1 MFPTIVLVAFF
12 ATVTNAKGACYVPN
26 GIDRHSLSNI
36 GDNEYDPCE
45 KDGVSMCCNTHNK
58 DRCQRSGLC
67 WEPSSNVLWR
77 GSCTDQTWESPGC
90 LKLCISPNE
99 TGIDQLPMNE
109 MDQAVTGC
117 NDGEG
122 DEQTYCCGY
131 YEQARSCCEAGL
143 GMRIVNGQVVAKTS
157 GTTTSATTT
166 SESTTS
172 ATTAPTQTPSAS
184 TSAADSG
191 NASSNAGIIGG
202 AVGGSVAAVMVLG
215 LTWFIW
221 LRRRKAAKSS
231 GASNMANMVELNSG
245 ERKELYSQRMPP
257 GYSRQPSELPTTAPL
272 IELGGGNSPP
282 GAAR

>member
-99 TGIDQLPMNE
+99 TGD
-109 MDQAVTGC
+109 
-117 NDGEG
+117 
-122 DEQTYCCGY
+122 
-131 YEQARSCCEAGL
+131 CCENIGNDNIGNNNL
-143 GMRIVNGQVVAKTS
+143 GIHNIGNH
-157 GTTTSATTT
+157 GTNS
-166 SESTTS
+166 
-172 ATTAPTQTPSAS
+172 
-184 TSAADSG
+184 DSLCVH
-191 NASSNAGIIGG
+191 ICR
-202 AVGGSVAAVMVLG
+202 GS
-215 LTWFIW
+215 W
-221 LRRRKAAKSS
+221 
-231 GASNMANMVELNSG
+231 
-245 ERKELYSQRMPP
+245 
-257 GYSRQPSELPTTAPL
+257 
-272 IELGGGNSPP
+272 
-282 GAAR
+282 